1 MDDLWKVYRRFL
13 EDLCLEDLCLEDLWR
28 IYERFMEDL
37 WKIYGGLIEALW
49 RIYDGFPPQGCFFL
63 VAAPLGLGFVSYGFL
78 TDIRHVFMMD
88 LWMIY
93 EGFIDDF

>member
-1 MDDLWKVYRRFL
+1 MSGSGFGHRPGF
-13 EDLCLEDLCLEDLWR
+13 
-28 IYERFMEDL
+28 
-37 WKIYGGLIEALW
+37 
-49 RIYDGFPPQGCFFL
+49 FPPQGCFFL